1 MSSPEPHLPANQLE
15 ATTIHEIEAGFS
27 PLEVAVLGTHDITDA
42 MFLGLVEFEVDE
54 LLRHC
59 VDQGITHRY
68 LPEGKVRREWWGAQF
83 WDENGDEVE
92 GSFED
97 AKAACEP
104 GEMWCY
110 ITSREPREGFAP
122 VTAINLRGHEDVALK
137 ALAELVEEKWATH
150 RIITSYLGAVDRC
163 KQGGP
168 VQAVHIAEHELRKV
182 VGRV

>member
-27 PLEVAVLGTHDITDA
+27 PLDVAVLGTHDITDA

-54 LLRHC
+54 LLQHC

-68 LPEGKVRREWWGAQF
+68 LPEEKVRREWWGAQF

-137 ALAELVEEKWATH
+137 A
-150 RIITSYLGAVDRC
+150 R
-163 KQGGP
+163 
-168 VQAVHIAEHELRKV
+168 
-182 VGRV
+182 VGRAMGGASCPRLTGRMSFRRLARSSAATGSTTARSRSTAP